1 MKKRTEKE
9 LVKGCKRFDKKAQ
22 NEVYDLYA
30 PLLRAICSR
39 YARDFSETEDILQE
53 GLVKVFVNIKKFEW
67 QGEGSFIGWMK
78 RIVINAAITYYNKY
92 KNSRQEQS
100 LEDSFVDE
108 SKNEKLI
115 MEESEEDGVLAD
127 VTGLSQE
134 NIISILQSIPEDF
147 KVVFNLNIMEGYS
160 HKEIAEMLN
169 IKTETSRTRLLR
181 AKNIVKKKILEL
193 NPGLA
198 VDKK

>member
-1 MKKRTEKE
+1 MKKQTEKE

-22 NEVYDLYA
+22 KDVYDMYA
-30 PLLRAICSR
+30 PLLRAVCSR

-78 RIVINAAITYYNKY
+78 RIVINSAITYYNKH
-92 KNSRQEQS
+92 KKHRQEES
-100 LEDSFVDE
+100 LEDSPVDE
-108 SKNEKLI
+108 SKNEYLA
-115 MEESEEDGVLAD
+115 MEEPEDDGLLAD
-127 VTGLSQE
+127 ATGLSQE
-134 NIISILQSIPEDF
+134 NIIQILQSIPEDF
-147 KVVFNLNIMEGYS
+147 RVVFNLNIMEGYS

-181 AKNIVKKKILEL
+181 AKNIIKKQILEL
-193 NPGLA
+193 NPGLTR
-198 VDKK
+198 